1 MDPVKQ
7 LQDRLA
13 ELVAKQ
19 TTITQAALA
28 ASRPLTD
35 DEMKELKEN
44 EAAQERLGEEIER
57 FEKAAKAQAKI
68 LAPVPSPI
76 SSEVAAAKAGSS
88 STPPPTPGSG
98 PSVTW
103 QAEMSTKS
111 PKGGFENAQAWFNAI
126 KASAVRPDL
135 VDHRL
140 RAYAAATTYANE
152 GTGPEGGW
160 AQPPEFSKEIIEAVM
175 GQASLLGRMRP
186 MQSSSNIYQAPVDES
201 TQWGTTGIQAAKNA
215 EGAAA
220 TVSNIALGQRV
231 VTLYKATALV
241 NMTEELVSDNPATIQ
256 HVTRIMARQL
266 QGIVE
271 RWLLR
276 GSGMGEP
283 VGILNAPALVSV
295 AAEASGNGANTLI
308 RQNLAKMAGRLVP
321 GFDAEAFFVMSPS
334 ARIAANDVLLTA
346 GGNTG
351 DYLGRGP
358 GPTILG
364 YPVVVS
370 MEAQA
375 VGTAGDATAVAP
387 SGFMTLVKGG
397 VNSQATIFFYFDQ
410 GLTTLRSYIR
420 LGQVPVLSSAV
431 VPKLDTNTTLSHCV
445 TTATRTG

>member
-1 MDPVKQ
+1 MEPIKQ

-13 ELVAKQ
+13 ELVAQQ

-35 DEMKELKEN
+35 DEIKSLKEN
-44 EAAQERLGEEIER
+44 EAAQDRLGEEIER
-57 FEKAAKAQAKI
+57 YEKAAKAQAKI

-76 SSEVAAAKAGSS
+76 SSDVAAAKAAATT
-88 STPPPTPGSG
+88 STTAPAGAT
-98 PSVTW
+98 VTW
-103 QAEMSTKS
+103 VSERSAAS
-111 PKGGFENAQAWFNAI
+111 PKAGFDSAQAWFNAI
-126 KASAVRPDL
+126 KAAAVRPDL
-135 VDHRL
+135 VDQRL
-140 RAYAAATTYANE
+140 RAYAAATTFANE

-160 AQPPEFSKEIIEAVM
+160 AQPPDFSKDIIEVVM

-201 TQWGTTGIQAAKNA
+201 TGWGTTGVQAAKNA

-241 NMTEELVSDNPATIQ
+241 NMTEELVSDNPATLQ

-295 AAEASGNGANTLI
+295 AAESSGNGAGTLI

-321 GFDAEAFFVMSPS
+321 GYDAEAFYVMSPS
-334 ARIAANDVLLTA
+334 AKMAALDVLLTA

-351 DYLGRGP
+351 DYLARGP
-358 GPTILG
+358 GQTILG

-375 VGTAGDATAVAP
+375 VGTAGDCTAVAP

-397 VNSQATIFFYFDQ
+397 VTSQATIFFYFDQ
-410 GLTTLRSYIR
+410 GLTSLRAYIR
-420 LGQVPVLSSAV
+420 LGQVPLLSTAV
-431 VPKLDTNTTLSHCV
+431 VPKLDTGTTLSHCV